1 MRNISI
7 LDDIEIVILRLVRA
21 IPEVCLDYD
30 VDYVRLVEYHEDGV
44 VGSWDIVVVDKDD
57 PDYEIVIGEASL
69 GSDLFVGI
77 DIYPNENDLI
87 LTSDDI
93 IED

>member
-7 LDDIEIVILRLVRA
+7 REDIEVVILQLVRA
-21 IPEVCLDYD
+21 IPDVFLDYD
-30 VDYVRLVEYHEDGV
+30 VDRVQLVEYHEDGL
-44 VGSWDIVVVDKDD
+44 VGSWDIVFVEDD
-57 PDYEIVIGEASL
+57 DYEIVIGEASL
-69 GSDLFVGI
+69 GSDLFVQI
-77 DIYPNENDLI
+77 DIYADEDELI

>member
-7 LDDIEIVILRLVRA
+7 RDDVEVVVLQLVRA
-21 IPEVCLDYD
+21 IPDVFLNYD
-30 VDYVRLVEYHEDGV
+30 VNSVELVEYHEDGL
-44 VGSWDIVVVDKDD
+44 VGSWDIVFVESD
-57 PDYEIVIGEASL
+57 DYEVVIGEASL
-69 GSDLFVGI
+69 GSDLFVDI
-77 DIYPNENDLI
+77 DIYSDENELI